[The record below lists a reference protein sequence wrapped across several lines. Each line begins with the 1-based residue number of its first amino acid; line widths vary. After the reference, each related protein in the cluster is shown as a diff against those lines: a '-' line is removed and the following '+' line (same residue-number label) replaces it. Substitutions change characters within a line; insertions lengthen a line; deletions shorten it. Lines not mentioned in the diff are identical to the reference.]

1 MRLRRVL
8 ESLTLVLFASI
19 AAVRGLQNSA
29 GVLEPPLD
37 GDHRRFQWRGVDVAY
52 TEAGEPSDPTL
63 VLLHGINAAGSSGEF
78 REVFADLA
86 ADYHVVAPDL
96 PGFGC
101 SDRPPLRY
109 SATFYEEFVAA
120 FLSEFDEPQ
129 VLASSLTGAYVVK
142 TARRDPDLVAD
153 LTLVCPTAVA
163 GPEPPKTALRELL
176 RAPVVGEL
184 IHGVLVSKPS
194 IRYFNADHGYYGADQ
209 PSTAWEDYEWQ
220 TGHQPNA
227 RHAVASFVAG
237 FLNADASL
245 GATLADL
252 NQAGVKTTLV
262 WGREAEITPLAEG
275 RALAE
280 EADCRLVVID
290 DTKLLPH
297 VEFPDAVVSVLR
309 GGQLAP
315 ESAAE
320 ERAG

>member
-8 ESLTLVLFASI
+8 ASLTLLLAAGV

-37 GDHRRFQWRGVDVAY
+37 GDNRRFRWRGINVAY
-52 TEAGEPSDPTL
+52 TEAGDPSDPTL
-63 VLLHGINAAGSSGEF
+63 VLLHGVNAAGSSGEF
-78 REVFADLA
+78 REVFTGLA
-86 ADYHVVAPDL
+86 TDHHVVAPDL

-120 FLSEFDEPQ
+120 FLSEFDEPR
-129 VLASSLTGAYVVK
+129 VLASSLTGAYAANA
-142 TARRDPDLVAD
+142 ARRDPDLVAD
-153 LTLVCPTAVA
+153 LTLVCPTAIA

-176 RAPVVGEL
+176 RTPVLGEL
-184 IHGVLVSKPS
+184 IHSALVSKPS

-209 PSTAWEDYEWQ
+209 PSTEWEDYEWR

-227 RHAVASFVAG
+227 RYAVASFVAG
-237 FLNADASL
+237 FLNADVTL
-245 GATLADL
+245 GATLSDL
-252 NQAGVKTTLV
+252 DQAGVETTLV

-280 EADCRLVVID
+280 EANCRLVVVD

-297 VEFPDAVVSVLR
+297 VEFPDAALSVVR
-309 GGQLAP
+309 GGPLAP